1 MFIVGALNKLFRH
14 NVDKVGGV
22 KVTWYQ
28 TFIAFKTNH
37 VLVSRSFSSAKKPLY
52 VCTSPSVHIAHSK
65 MESWMYLLST
75 VKPVAE
81 GPLGSYTVCR

>member
-1 MFIVGALNKLFRH
+1 MFIVGSLNELFRH
-14 NVDKVGGV
+14 NVDMVGV

-37 VLVSRSFSSAKKPLY
+37 VLVSRSFGSAKKPLY
-52 VCTSPSVHIAHSK
+52 VCTSASVHIAHSK

-75 VKPVAE
+75 VKPVTE
-81 GPLGSYTVCR
+81 GPLGSYTDCR